1 MAPTNLHLFYSPA
14 YNDTTVGYDTT
25 RKADA
30 IAQSLIDHPV
40 DGVEVF
46 SPSLIDIELLKRV
59 HDETYIDAV
68 LNGTPSDLALSNGI
82 GWSEDF
88 FNAVLA
94 STSGVCAA
102 ATAALAG
109 HRAGSLSSGL
119 HHARYGKGSGNCTFN
134 GLVVAAVHA
143 LEQGAK
149 RVLIVD
155 FDAHCGG
162 GTASLIVDRPG
173 IEQIDVSV
181 VSFDSYRSQENSR
194 LWMACASNYIATI
207 TEALESVE
215 HPETIDLV
223 LYNAGMDPHG
233 SAGGVSGIDADTLQ
247 QRDEIVYDWAS
258 NHALPI
264 AFVLA
269 GGYTSSGMTMDDLV
283 DLHRLTIKAAVSK

>member
-1 MAPTNLHLFYSPA
+1 MATTNLRLFYSRA

-30 IAQSLIDHPV
+30 IAGSLIDRSI
-40 DGVEVF
+40 DNIQILE
-46 SPSLIDIELLKRV
+46 PSLVDADVLRQV
-59 HDETYIDAV
+59 HDSDYIDALV
-68 LNGTPSDLALSNGI
+68 SGTPLALAESNGI
-82 GWSEDF
+82 GWSEDLYP
-88 FNAVLA
+88 AVLA

-102 ATAALAG
+102 VLAALEG

-119 HHARYGKGSGNCTFN
+119 HHARRDTGNGNCTLN
-134 GLVVAAVHA
+134 GLVIAAVQA
-143 LEQGAK
+143 LHHGAS

-181 VSFDSYRSQENSR
+181 SPYDSYGSQENAR
-194 LWMACASNYIATI
+194 LWMTGASSYIATI

-215 HPETIDLV
+215 HPETVDVV
-223 LYNAGMDPHG
+223 LYNAGMDPHKDA
-233 SAGGVSGIDADTLQ
+233 AGVPGIDTALL
-247 QRDEIVYDWAS
+247 RRREELVYDWLS
-258 NHALPI
+258 SHSLPS

-269 GGYTSSGMTMDDLV
+269 GGYTTNMTMDELV
-283 DLHRLTIKAAVSK
+283 DLHRLTLTAATTH